1 MTGTACGGA
10 AFQAAG
16 AGGSTW
22 ATGAPQEL
30 QKLAAFGFCMPH
42 WEQKAMERTP
52 RVWESLPQ
60 GGEAMLFE
68 AFMEHAVIWNP
79 LIIAA
84 QNAD

>member
-1 MTGTACGGA
+1 
-10 AFQAAG
+10 
-16 AGGSTW
+16 
-22 ATGAPQEL
+22 
-30 QKLAAFGFCMPH
+30 MPH
-42 WEQKAMERTP
+42 WEQKAMERAP

-60 GGEAMLFE
+60 RGEAMLFE

>member
-1 MTGTACGGA
+1 LYAALGTEGHGRA
-10 AFQAAG
+10 
-16 AGGSTW
+16 
-22 ATGAPQEL
+22 
-30 QKLAAFGFCMPH
+30 
-42 WEQKAMERTP
+42 P